1 MTEGHDKV
9 QCGHGLVQGLELLSV
24 SSPDLLFGTTPEE
37 IIFMPWSSG
46 MLFGLGMP
54 RKECLWWKRRS
65 QGGGTSIAS
74 KGEPSYHGNNNTTML
89 WDMYEC
95 SVLQPEDKAL

>member
-1 MTEGHDKV
+1 MIKYSAGMV
-9 QCGHGLVQGLELLSV
+9 QSKALGFSLFQVRTYPLEPHLKKSFLCPGPLACCLVLACPVRNVYG
-24 SSPDLLFGTTPEE
+24 GR
-37 IIFMPWSSG
+37 G
-46 MLFGLGMP
+46 
-54 RKECLWWKRRS
+54 S

-74 KGEPSYHGNNNTTML
+74 KGEPSYHGNNNTIML